1 MFELNIIPL
10 SPTSSLLRKAIF
22 DTSIEVVIG
31 MLVAWIVGKVEVF
44 YLNQAKSVVIW
55 QHVRNHNLVD
65 GRGSGFGVS
74 ADVEILWIMDKQAV
88 HKVGFKTDS
97 DEVVEL
103 ISANSEHPG
112 NLKGVLATGIIVG
125 EIFSPNRVQWF

>member
-1 MFELNIIPL
+1 MFGLNLIPL
-10 SPTSSLLRKAIF
+10 SPASSLLRKPLLDA
-22 DTSIEVVIG
+22 SIEVVIRI
-31 MLVAWIVGKVEVF
+31 LVAWIVGKVEVF

-55 QHVRNHNLVD
+55 QPVRDHNLVD

-97 DEVVEL
+97 Y
-103 ISANSEHPG
+103 
-112 NLKGVLATGIIVG
+112 
-125 EIFSPNRVQWF
+125 

>member
-55 QHVRNHNLVD
+55 QPVRDHNLVD
-65 GRGSGFGVS
+65 GRGSGFGV
-74 ADVEILWIMDKQAV
+74 
-88 HKVGFKTDS
+88 
-97 DEVVEL
+97 
-103 ISANSEHPG
+103 
-112 NLKGVLATGIIVG
+112 
-125 EIFSPNRVQWF
+125 